1 MNVYFKYSKRLL
13 QMFVATRYATQIRSS
28 SNVCRYSICDLE
40 KVEFKCFEVPFERSE
55 PLFGDRRRNGKS
67 ELAAAIALYLL
78 YADNEPSAEVYGAAA
93 DRQQAS
99 IVFDVA
105 RQMVEM
111 SPAHRRILTG
121 SDLMKCGD
129 RMIQKGYNGFIKSEF
144 NAWEKIMEFLDSEMM
159 KRFMHS
165 APVNIFFKDTECRYC
180 FASEICDLVSVGENG
195 SIVGKTDLEIQ
206 KFPEMGK
213 MYYEDDKKILATGE
227 DSQYISEFSME
238 DGESLYFEIKK
249 SAVRDENGN
258 IIGIIGI
265 VDNVTERVRLEKK
278 VEELSI
284 IDGLT
289 GVYNRNYLKYRV
301 EEKKKKMIFPFT
313 VIMSDCN
320 YLKEVNDQFGHEY
333 GDILLKIVAGTLKE
347 EMPEDSPVIRMGGDE
362 FMILGNGITEE
373 KAFEL
378 MANIRGSLK
387 RKSKDKIPLSLAMG
401 SYTIQ
406 SKDFSFDE
414 VCHEADLRM
423 YADKKRLKADESVE
437 ITE

>member
-1 MNVYFKYSKRLL
+1 
-13 QMFVATRYATQIRSS
+13 
-28 SNVCRYSICDLE
+28 
-40 KVEFKCFEVPFERSE
+40 
-55 PLFGDRRRNGKS
+55 
-67 ELAAAIALYLL
+67 
-78 YADNEPSAEVYGAAA
+78 
-93 DRQQAS
+93 
-99 IVFDVA
+99 
-105 RQMVEM
+105 
-111 SPAHRRILTG
+111 
-121 SDLMKCGD
+121 
-129 RMIQKGYNGFIKSEF
+129 
-144 NAWEKIMEFLDSEMM
+144 MEFLDSEMM

-165 APVNIFFKDTECRYC
+165 APVNIFFKDTECKYR
-180 FASEICDLVSVGENG
+180 FTSEICNLVYAGENG
-195 SIVGKTDLEIQ
+195 SIVGKTDLEVQ

-227 DSQYISEFSME
+227 GSQYINEFPME

-249 SAVRDENGN
+249 NAVWDGNGN
-258 IIGIIGI
+258 IIVIVGI

-278 VEELSI
+278 VEALSI

-320 YLKEVNDQFGHEY
+320 YLKKVNDQYGHEY
-333 GDILLKIVAGTLKE
+333 GDILLKIVADTLKE
-347 EMPEDSPVIRMGGDE
+347 EIPEDSPVIRMGGDE

-378 MANIRGSLK
+378 MANIRESLK
-387 RKSKDKIPLSLAMG
+387 RKSKKKNPLSLAMG

-406 SKDFSFDE
+406 SKDFSFEE

-423 YADKKRLKADESVE
+423 YADKKRLKADESTE

>member
-1 MNVYFKYSKRLL
+1 
-13 QMFVATRYATQIRSS
+13 
-28 SNVCRYSICDLE
+28 
-40 KVEFKCFEVPFERSE
+40 
-55 PLFGDRRRNGKS
+55 
-67 ELAAAIALYLL
+67 
-78 YADNEPSAEVYGAAA
+78 
-93 DRQQAS
+93 
-99 IVFDVA
+99 
-105 RQMVEM
+105 
-111 SPAHRRILTG
+111 
-121 SDLMKCGD
+121 
-129 RMIQKGYNGFIKSEF
+129 
-144 NAWEKIMEFLDSEMM
+144 MEFLDSEMM

-165 APVNIFFKDTECRYC
+165 APVNIFFKDTECKYR
-180 FASEICDLVSVGENG
+180 FTSEICNLVYAGENG
-195 SIVGKTDLEIQ
+195 SIVGKTDLEVQ

-227 DSQYISEFSME
+227 GSQYINEFPME

-258 IIGIIGI
+258 IIGIVGI

-301 EEKKKKMIFPFT
+301 EEKKKKLIFPFT

-373 KAFEL
+373 KASEL
-378 MANIRGSLK
+378 MANIQESLK
-387 RKSKDKIPLSLAMG
+387 RKSKEKIPLSLAMG
-401 SYTIQ
+401 SYTVQ
-406 SKDFSFDE
+406 SKEFSFEE

-423 YADKKRLKADESVE
+423 YADKKRLKADESTE

>member
-1 MNVYFKYSKRLL
+1 
-13 QMFVATRYATQIRSS
+13 
-28 SNVCRYSICDLE
+28 
-40 KVEFKCFEVPFERSE
+40 
-55 PLFGDRRRNGKS
+55 
-67 ELAAAIALYLL
+67 
-78 YADNEPSAEVYGAAA
+78 
-93 DRQQAS
+93 
-99 IVFDVA
+99 
-105 RQMVEM
+105 
-111 SPAHRRILTG
+111 
-121 SDLMKCGD
+121 
-129 RMIQKGYNGFIKSEF
+129 
-144 NAWEKIMEFLDSEMM
+144 MEFLDSEMM

-165 APVNIFFKDTECRYC
+165 APVNIFFKDTECKYR
-180 FASEICDLVSVGENG
+180 FTSEICNLVYAGENG
-195 SIVGKTDLEIQ
+195 SIVGKTDLEVQ

-227 DSQYISEFSME
+227 DSQYINEFPME

-258 IIGIIGI
+258 IIGIVGI

-278 VEELSI
+278 VEALSI

-320 YLKEVNDQFGHEY
+320 YLKKVNDQYGHEY
-333 GDILLKIVAGTLKE
+333 GDILLKIVADTLKE
-347 EMPEDSPVIRMGGDE
+347 EIPEDSPVIRMGGDE

-373 KAFEL
+373 KASEL
-378 MANIRGSLK
+378 MANIQESLK
-387 RKSKDKIPLSLAMG
+387 RKSKEKIPLSLAMG
-401 SYTIQ
+401 SYTVQ
-406 SKDFSFDE
+406 SKDFSFEE

-423 YADKKRLKADESVE
+423 YADKKRLKADESTE

>member
-1 MNVYFKYSKRLL
+1 
-13 QMFVATRYATQIRSS
+13 
-28 SNVCRYSICDLE
+28 
-40 KVEFKCFEVPFERSE
+40 
-55 PLFGDRRRNGKS
+55 
-67 ELAAAIALYLL
+67 
-78 YADNEPSAEVYGAAA
+78 
-93 DRQQAS
+93 
-99 IVFDVA
+99 
-105 RQMVEM
+105 
-111 SPAHRRILTG
+111 
-121 SDLMKCGD
+121 
-129 RMIQKGYNGFIKSEF
+129 
-144 NAWEKIMEFLDSEMM
+144 MEFLDSEMM

-165 APVNIFFKDTECRYC
+165 APVNIFFKDTECKYR
-180 FASEICDLVSVGENG
+180 FTSEICNLVYAGENG
-195 SIVGKTDLEIQ
+195 SIVGKTDLEVQ

-227 DSQYISEFSME
+227 GSQYINEFPME

-258 IIGIIGI
+258 IIGIVGI

-301 EEKKKKMIFPFT
+301 EEKKKKLIFPFT

-378 MANIRGSLK
+378 MANIRESLK
-387 RKSKDKIPLSLAMG
+387 RKSKKKNPLSLAMG

-406 SKDFSFDE
+406 SKDFSFEE

-423 YADKKRLKADESVE
+423 YADKKRLKADESTE

>member
-1 MNVYFKYSKRLL
+1 
-13 QMFVATRYATQIRSS
+13 
-28 SNVCRYSICDLE
+28 
-40 KVEFKCFEVPFERSE
+40 
-55 PLFGDRRRNGKS
+55 
-67 ELAAAIALYLL
+67 
-78 YADNEPSAEVYGAAA
+78 
-93 DRQQAS
+93 
-99 IVFDVA
+99 
-105 RQMVEM
+105 
-111 SPAHRRILTG
+111 
-121 SDLMKCGD
+121 
-129 RMIQKGYNGFIKSEF
+129 
-144 NAWEKIMEFLDSEMM
+144 MEFLDSEMM

-165 APVNIFFKDTECRYC
+165 APVNIFFKDTECKYR
-180 FASEICDLVSVGENG
+180 FTSEICNLVYAGENG
-195 SIVGKTDLEIQ
+195 SIVGKTDLEVQ

-227 DSQYISEFSME
+227 GSQYINEFPME

-249 SAVRDENGN
+249 NAVWDGNGN
-258 IIGIIGI
+258 IIGIVGI

-278 VEELSI
+278 VEALSI

-320 YLKEVNDQFGHEY
+320 YLKKVNDQYGHEY
-333 GDILLKIVAGTLKE
+333 GDILLKIVADTLKE
-347 EMPEDSPVIRMGGDE
+347 EIPEDSPVIRMGGDE

-378 MANIRGSLK
+378 MANIRESLK

-401 SYTIQ
+401 SYTVQ

-423 YADKKRLKADESVE
+423 YADKKRLKADESTE

>member
-1 MNVYFKYSKRLL
+1 
-13 QMFVATRYATQIRSS
+13 
-28 SNVCRYSICDLE
+28 
-40 KVEFKCFEVPFERSE
+40 
-55 PLFGDRRRNGKS
+55 
-67 ELAAAIALYLL
+67 
-78 YADNEPSAEVYGAAA
+78 
-93 DRQQAS
+93 
-99 IVFDVA
+99 
-105 RQMVEM
+105 
-111 SPAHRRILTG
+111 
-121 SDLMKCGD
+121 
-129 RMIQKGYNGFIKSEF
+129 
-144 NAWEKIMEFLDSEMM
+144 MEFLDSEMM

-165 APVNIFFKDTECRYC
+165 APVNIFFKDTECKYR
-180 FASEICDLVSVGENG
+180 FTSEICNLVYAGENG
-195 SIVGKTDLEIQ
+195 SIVGKTDLEVQ

-227 DSQYISEFSME
+227 GSQYINEFPME

-249 SAVRDENGN
+249 NAVWDGNGN
-258 IIGIIGI
+258 IIGIVGI

-278 VEELSI
+278 VEALSI

-320 YLKEVNDQFGHEY
+320 YLKKVNDQYGHEY
-333 GDILLKIVAGTLKE
+333 GDILLKIVADTLKE
-347 EMPEDSPVIRMGGDE
+347 EIPEYSPVIRMGGDE

-378 MANIRGSLK
+378 MANIRESLK
-387 RKSKDKIPLSLAMG
+387 RKSKKKNPLSLAMG

-406 SKDFSFDE
+406 SKDFSFEE

-423 YADKKRLKADESVE
+423 YADKKRLKADESTE

>member
-1 MNVYFKYSKRLL
+1 
-13 QMFVATRYATQIRSS
+13 
-28 SNVCRYSICDLE
+28 
-40 KVEFKCFEVPFERSE
+40 
-55 PLFGDRRRNGKS
+55 
-67 ELAAAIALYLL
+67 
-78 YADNEPSAEVYGAAA
+78 
-93 DRQQAS
+93 
-99 IVFDVA
+99 
-105 RQMVEM
+105 
-111 SPAHRRILTG
+111 
-121 SDLMKCGD
+121 
-129 RMIQKGYNGFIKSEF
+129 
-144 NAWEKIMEFLDSEMM
+144 MEFLDREMM

-180 FASEICDLVSVGENG
+180 FASEICDLVFVGENG
-195 SIVGKTDLEIQ
+195 SIVGKTDLEVQ

-213 MYYEDDKKILATGE
+213 MYYEDDKKILATGKG
-227 DSQYISEFSME
+227 SQYISEFPME
-238 DGESLYFEIKK
+238 NGESLYFEIKK

-258 IIGIIGI
+258 IIGIVGI
-265 VDNVTERVRLEKK
+265 VDNVTERVCLEKK
-278 VEELSI
+278 VEALSI

-301 EEKKKKMIFPFT
+301 EEKKKNLIFPFT

-362 FMILGNGITEE
+362 FMILGNGIAEE
-373 KAFEL
+373 KASEL
-378 MANIRGSLK
+378 MANIRESLK
-387 RKSKDKIPLSLAMG
+387 RKSKEKLPLSLAMG
-401 SYTIQ
+401 SYTVQ

-423 YADKKRLKADESVE
+423 YADKKRLKAGENTE

>member
-1 MNVYFKYSKRLL
+1 
-13 QMFVATRYATQIRSS
+13 
-28 SNVCRYSICDLE
+28 
-40 KVEFKCFEVPFERSE
+40 
-55 PLFGDRRRNGKS
+55 
-67 ELAAAIALYLL
+67 
-78 YADNEPSAEVYGAAA
+78 
-93 DRQQAS
+93 
-99 IVFDVA
+99 
-105 RQMVEM
+105 
-111 SPAHRRILTG
+111 
-121 SDLMKCGD
+121 
-129 RMIQKGYNGFIKSEF
+129 
-144 NAWEKIMEFLDSEMM
+144 MEFLDSEMM

-165 APVNIFFKDTECRYC
+165 APVNIFFKDAECKYR
-180 FASEICDLVSVGENG
+180 FASEICDLVYAGENG
-195 SIVGKTDLEIQ
+195 SIVGKTDLEVQ

-227 DSQYISEFSME
+227 GSQYINEFPME

-258 IIGIIGI
+258 IIGIVGI

-278 VEELSI
+278 VEELSV

-301 EEKKKKMIFPFT
+301 EEKKKKLIFPFT

-320 YLKEVNDQFGHEY
+320 YLKKVNDQFGHEY
-333 GDILLKIVAGTLKE
+333 GDILLKIVADTLKE

-373 KAFEL
+373 KASEL
-378 MANIRGSLK
+378 MANIQESLK
-387 RKSKDKIPLSLAMG
+387 RKSKEKIPLRLAMG
-401 SYTIQ
+401 SYTVQ
-406 SKDFSFDE
+406 SKEFSFEE

-423 YADKKRLKADESVE
+423 YADKKRLKADESTE